1 MNCCATDTSIAETG
15 SEVGEAAL
23 GGPAVSEPVVKRCG
37 NCGGQSRPVSR
48 KTVLL
53 MLKPGLLEE
62 AMTGTYSF
70 CSARDCPVVYFE
82 EQGSHRFTTD
92 DLRMT
97 VGVKASVDPI
107 PLCYCFGFD
116 ESHIRDEVSLTGT
129 TTIPERISTLI
140 REGLCACESRNP
152 AGVCCLGEVNKAAK
166 SFATS
171 K

>member
-1 MNCCATDTSIAETG
+1 MNCCATNASIAESG
-15 SEVGEAAL
+15 SEVVE
-23 GGPAVSEPVVKRCG
+23 AVSGSREGPEAVIQRCE

-48 KTVLL
+48 KTVLV
-53 MLKPGLLEE
+53 MLKPELLEQ
-62 AMTGTYSF
+62 AITGTYSF

-82 EQGSHRFTTD
+82 EQGRHRFTTD
-92 DLRMT
+92 DLRVP
-97 VGVKASVDPI
+97 VGVKASGDPI

-116 ESHIRDEVSLTGT
+116 ESHIRAEISLTGT

-166 SFATS
+166 SLAS
-171 K
+171 RE